1 VLIEIKGPEF
11 VNKGSELM
19 IHAILQKLSRAF
31 KEIGF
36 AMKPSSSVYHPYT
49 KRAELGLY
57 QIIHYKRF
65 KTRWDFLANI
75 IMPKDQRLNYG
86 LVTDDEIDVI
96 LDASGFGYS
105 DQWGPE
111 GTEEMAKFAQKMKQ
125 SGKKVI
131 LLPQAFGPF
140 KLPRS
145 IKAFKTIVESADL
158 IYPRD
163 NISYE
168 YISSLVGDLPHIK
181 VAPDFTNLVEGK
193 LPEYFNHIKH
203 KVCIVPNQRMVD
215 KTSTQDAKNYLP
227 FLIICAKMLSE
238 KGTPP
243 FILIHEGDDDYELG
257 IKIQK
262 HVNAKI
268 DIIREV
274 DPLYIK
280 GILGACQAV
289 ISSRYHGLVSALSKG
304 VPCLGTGWSHKYQ
317 MLFEDYNCPECLLT
331 MKETDDEILEKL
343 ALITDKK
350 ISNQLKDKINK
361 AAKYQMKLTNN
372 MWDEVIEV
380 IQAVNNK

>member
-1 VLIEIKGPEF
+1 MLIEIKGPEF

-19 IHAILQKLSRAF
+19 IHAILQKLSRTF

-36 AMKPSSSVYHPYT
+36 AMRPSSSVYHPYT
-49 KRAELGLY
+49 KRAKLGLY
-57 QIIHYKRF
+57 QIIQYKRF
-65 KTRWDFLANI
+65 KIRWDFLVNI
-75 IMPKDQRLNYG
+75 IIPKDQRFNYG

-111 GTEEMAKFAQKMKQ
+111 GTEEMAKYAKERKQ
-125 SGKKVI
+125 NGKKVI

-140 KLPRS
+140 KIPRS
-145 IKAFKTIVESADL
+145 IKAFKTIVENTDL

-163 NISYE
+163 KISYE

-181 VAPDFTNLVEGK
+181 VAPDFTNLVEGRI
-193 LPEYFNHIKH
+193 PDYFNPIKH
-203 KVCIVPNQRMVD
+203 KVCIVPNHRMVN
-215 KTSTQDAKNYLP
+215 KVSIQDAKNYLP
-227 FLIICAKMLSE
+227 FLIKYTKVLIKENC
-238 KGTPP
+238 PP

-262 HVNAKI
+262 QVNAKI
-268 DIIREV
+268 DIIREI

-289 ISSRYHGLVSALSKG
+289 ISSRYHGLVSALSNG

-331 MKETDDEILEKL
+331 TKETDNEILEKL